1 MIYNVQLDEN
11 GFVTDLTKISPAP
24 AGYVPMEVG
33 ELPGDVICGYYRLV
47 DGVFVLDEAKK
58 AEYDAANQ
66 PPDPL
71 PES

>member
-1 MIYNVQLDEN
+1 LIYNVQIDEN

-33 ELPGDVICGYYRLV
+33 EIPHDVMCGCYKLV
-47 DGVFVLDEAKK
+47 DGLFVLDEAKK

-66 PPDPL
+66 PTEM
-71 PES
+71 PEV